1 MAIRLRPAFGPGAP
15 PAIGRSQTDSRCKS
29 LFRAGKLAVLARAID
44 CSYPLRMAYLNLLPF
59 STDAMLLLGTVLFI
73 ALFID

>member
-1 MAIRLRPAFGPGAP
+1 
-15 PAIGRSQTDSRCKS
+15 
-29 LFRAGKLAVLARAID
+29 
-44 CSYPLRMAYLNLLPF
+44 MAYLNLLPF